1 MASEGS
7 SDLTP
12 LASPPKPLPA
22 AAAAAAV
29 SGSSPAGGYAP
40 ASSRDAP
47 GSIIWKKKLTI
58 QLPWIVPM
66 REQRRDDVRVAWEE
80 GDLATEEMDDELFI
94 RGEEV
99 ETWRACPP
107 LEAGALLLLLPGGI
121 NGTPLPLPAHVR
133 QNLTS
138 PES

>member
-7 SDLTP
+7 SDVNSP
-12 LASPPKPLPA
+12 LSLRLQSPYPPP
-22 AAAAAAV
+22 
-29 SGSSPAGGYAP
+29 PP
-40 ASSRDAP
+40 PPPFP
-47 GSIIWKKKLTI
+47 GRLRREDMLRRRLVMR